1 MGKNKLKY
9 LTICWLKRLIK
20 ELSLIADS
28 FEKLLSSI
36 DDILYDTFC
45 EKDSIDRYYEL
56 SEQERRCLHEMIDY
70 LKVNEMETMVVRFI
84 ENKKLTLKREF
95 FSFVFDIEELKDI
108 WE

>member
-9 LTICWLKRLIK
+9 LIICWLKRLIK
-20 ELSLIADS
+20 ELSLIVDS

-36 DDILYDTFC
+36 GDILSDTLC
-45 EKDSIDRYYEL
+45 EKDLSYRYYEF
-56 SEQERRCLHEMIDY
+56 SEQERRCMDEMVDY
-70 LKVNEMETMVVRFI
+70 LRVNEMEKVVVRFV
-84 ENKKLTLKREF
+84 ENKKFTLKREF